1 MLNKTNFGYI
11 MHFRTFFFLLFILAS
26 TLFFLSS
33 FQPILTLDICGSMCY
48 DKLSLNYIQLTS
60 MSMSAIALILL
71 VISNYYGEKRILR
84 EKEKLATDRLNIEQI
99 HAELE
104 ALKL

>member
-1 MLNKTNFGYI
+1 

-26 TLFFLSS
+26 MLFFLTT
-33 FQPILTLDICGSMCY
+33 FQPSFSLSVCGSMCY
-48 DKLSLNYIQLTS
+48 DELSINYIQLTS
-60 MSMSAIALILL
+60 MSISAIALILF
-71 VISNYYGEKRILR
+71 VISNYYEEKRILR

-104 ALKL
+104 ALRD

>member
-1 MLNKTNFGYI
+1 